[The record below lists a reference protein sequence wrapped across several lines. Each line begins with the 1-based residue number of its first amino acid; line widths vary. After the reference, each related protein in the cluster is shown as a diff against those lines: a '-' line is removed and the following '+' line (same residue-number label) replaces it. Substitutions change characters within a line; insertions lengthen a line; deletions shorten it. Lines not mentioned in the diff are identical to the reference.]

1 MTRRPSFQ
9 FYPADWRKE
18 TGLRLCSMGARG
30 LWAEMLCLMHEGD
43 PYGHLTYQGEK
54 VEATE
59 LARLAGESPP
69 AVKRWLKELEA
80 KRVFSRTSEGV
91 IYSRRM
97 VRDEVLREKRA
108 EIGRE
113 NGIKGAEYGQL
124 GAVHG
129 QKGGRPRKETGV
141 ENPHS
146 EPGQKPPQN
155 PRPSSSSSSAES
167 SEDKSSGQ
175 SPAIDPVK
183 SLFDLGVAILTDA
196 SIPEK
201 EARSLVGK
209 WRKQKTDAEVLTA
222 LLECRTQAISEP
234 VEWLTKRLKS
244 AKYVSATGYEYRGS
258 LEDVIR
264 ESERRADWNIHWAA
278 KTERDGSRKAASG

>member
-1 MTRRPSFQ
+1 MSGYVRIHRTLLGHPAFRNDAEAMAFAWMVAKAAWRQTRVRYKGHAIS
-9 FYPADWRKE
+9 
-18 TGLRLCSMGARG
+18 LNRG
-30 LWAEMLCLMHEGD
+30 QLS
-43 PYGHLTYQGEK
+43 
-54 VEATE
+54 V
-59 LARLAGESPP
+59 S
-69 AVKRWLKELEA
+69 
-80 KRVFSRTSEGV
+80 
-91 IYSRRM
+91 
-97 VRDEVLREKRA
+97 VRDMAAALDRDKAWVERLWKRLKA
-108 EIGRE
+108 ESMIETVVETKVTVVTIRKYDEYQADNDIGE
-113 NGIKGAEYGQL
+113 T
-124 GAVHG
+124 
-129 QKGGRPRKETGV
+129 PRKTSRETVNETPARQSRDTEQEEKKG
-141 ENPHS
+141 S
-146 EPGQKPPQN
+146 K
-155 PRPSSSSSSAES
+155 S

-222 LLECRTQAISEP
+222 LLECRAKAISEP

-258 LEDVIR
+258 IDDVIR